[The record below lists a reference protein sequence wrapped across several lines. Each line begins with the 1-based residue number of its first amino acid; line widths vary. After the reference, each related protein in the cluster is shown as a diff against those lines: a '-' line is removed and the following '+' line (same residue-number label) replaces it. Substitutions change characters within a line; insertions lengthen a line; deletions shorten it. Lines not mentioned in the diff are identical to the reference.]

1 MVNVDIETIE
11 FADLIH
17 FHIPGYKIDKDI
29 AYITET
35 VSYVCENNEDCWIDF
50 TMVPEYDALGFDTN
64 KQGVIMSYSEACQ
77 ERWVIH
83 FPAEVS
89 WNAIQAFI
97 NRKFGKK
104 EIETDTN
111 GA

>member
-1 MVNVDIETIE
+1 MVNADVETVE

-17 FHIPGYKIDKDI
+17 FYIPGYKLDENM
-29 AYITET
+29 ACITET
-35 VSYVCENNEDCWIDF
+35 ATYVCENNEDCWIEF

-64 KQGVIMSYSEACQ
+64 KQGVTMSYFGCCQ
-77 ERWVIH
+77 EQWVIH

-104 EIETDTN
+104 EVTVD
-111 GA
+111 G

>member
-1 MVNVDIETIE
+1 MVNTDIEAIE
-11 FADLIH
+11 FVDLTQLK
-17 FHIPGYKIDKDI
+17 IPGYKLDENI

-35 VSYVCENNEDCWIDF
+35 VSYVCENNEDCWIEF

-89 WNAIQAFI
+89 WNAVQAFI
-97 NRKFGKK
+97 DKKFGKK
-104 EIETDTN
+104 EVTVDE
-111 GA
+111 

>member
-1 MVNVDIETIE
+1 MVNVDIETVE
-11 FADLIH
+11 SADLTQFKIS
-17 FHIPGYKIDKDI
+17 GYKLDEDVI
-29 AYITET
+29 YNTET
-35 VSYVCENNEDCWIDF
+35 VSYVCENNEDCWVEF

-77 ERWVIH
+77 ERWVVH

-104 EIETDTN
+104 EVAVDE
-111 GA
+111 